1 MNEVQMQQK
10 LEEYF
15 NTHEDANRTYEQ
27 RLQYLESLCP
37 EALAEEKGA
46 NTQLHKAYLAMC
58 ILQQKEDSISEFEMP
73 SDVAPSQEEQ
83 YPISEISV
91 YYIRDYVK
99 KQCDVELYDNYLKKQ
114 AAKLDD
120 AIKLRYNAVDVEH
133 QGFLATLI
141 QLKDYDKLR
150 EFKTYDNVPRYTVTI
165 DTCSLSGH
173 PTMPAMLTIR
183 FEESMYRINIRDL
196 WDEDNFHFDIQ
207 VYEGT
212 HIKFDVAEFGSR
224 FNMQYN
230 GTRYKGNP
238 GSYFKVIGDGH
249 LDVYFDGY
257 LYDSKIL
264 YDGGLQ
270 RFCGVQPVQDPPVE
284 GTNIT
289 ANLTLTGDY
298 LHHDPTPFIGWN
310 GCIGN
315 ALTTFDKKYKEFVT
329 AHGFALN
336 TKRFQTGPNTYSVP
350 MCVPDKEVI
359 TLMAIQNAA
368 RCRIEYMADGKQ
380 INEDYLQYYVSEGA
394 VLDIEMEVSPTNDVK
409 CTVNT
414 KGCRRRKM
422 MPHLFGR

>member
-37 EALAEEKGA
+37 VALAEEKGA

-58 ILQQKEDSISEFEMP
+58 ILQQKEDAISEFELP
-73 SDVAPSQEEQ
+73 SDVAPCQEEQ
-83 YPISEISV
+83 YPISEVSV

-114 AAKLDD
+114 AAKLDND
-120 AIKLRYNAVDVEH
+120 IKLRYNAVDVEH
-133 QGFLATLI
+133 QGFLAILI
-141 QLKDYDKLR
+141 QRKDYDRLR
-150 EFKTYDNVPRYTVTI
+150 EFKTYDNVPRYTVTVDI
-165 DTCSLSGH
+165 CALS
-173 PTMPAMLTIR
+173 PQTTMNAILEIR
-183 FEESMYRINIRDL
+183 FEGSMYRINLKDL

-212 HIKFDVAEFGSR
+212 TIKFRDAEFDSR

-230 GTRYKGNP
+230 GTRHKGNP
-238 GSYFKVIGDGH
+238 DSYFDVVGNGH
-249 LDVYFDGY
+249 LDVYFGG
-257 LYDSKIL
+257 LSYDSKIL
-264 YDGGLQ
+264 YEGGLQ
-270 RFCGVQPVQDPPVE
+270 RHCLGKLKQDPPVE
-284 GTNIT
+284 GTHIT

-298 LHHDPTPFIGWN
+298 MHNDPAPFIGWE
-310 GCIGN
+310 GCIAN
-315 ALTTFDKKYKEFVT
+315 ALVKFDKETKAFV
-329 AHGFALN
+329 AANGFALN

-359 TLMAIQNAA
+359 TFVAMQNAA
-368 RCRIEYMADGKQ
+368 NCRVVYTADGKQ
-380 INEDYLQYYVSEGA
+380 IKESSIQYYVSEGA

-414 KGCRRRKM
+414 RGCRRRKLKL
-422 MPHLFGR
+422 PLFR

>member
-1 MNEVQMQQK
+1 M
-10 LEEYF
+10 
-15 NTHEDANRTYEQ
+15 
-27 RLQYLESLCP
+27 QYLESLCP

-73 SDVAPSQEEQ
+73 SDVAPYQDEQ
-83 YPISEISV
+83 YPISEVSV

-99 KQCDVELYDNYLKKQ
+99 KQCDVELYDNYLKAQ

-150 EFKTYDNVPRYTVTI
+150 QFKTYDNVPWYTVTI
-165 DTCSLSGH
+165 DTCSLSVH
-173 PTMPAMLTIR
+173 PTMPAILTIR
-183 FEESMYRINIRDL
+183 FDESMYHINLRDL
-196 WDEDNFHFDIQ
+196 WDEDTFHFDIQ

-212 HIKFDVAEFGSR
+212 HIKFGAAEFAAK
-224 FNMQYN
+224 FKMQYN

-238 GSYFKVIGDGH
+238 DSYFNVIGDGH
-249 LDVYFDGY
+249 LDIYFSGY

-264 YDGGLQ
+264 YEGGLQ
-270 RFCGVQPVQDPPVE
+270 RFCGNTPVQDHPVE

-298 LHHDPTPFIGWN
+298 LHHDPAPFIGWE

-315 ALTTFDKKYKEFVT
+315 ALTTFDKKYQAFAT

-336 TKRFQTGPNTYSVP
+336 SKRFQTGPNTYTVP
-350 MCVPDKEVI
+350 LCIQNKEVI
-359 TLMAIQNAA
+359 YLMAMQNAL
-368 RCRIEYMADGKQ
+368 RCRMEYTADGKH
-380 INEDYLQYYVSEGA
+380 INEDFLQYYVSEGA
-394 VLDIEMEVSPTNDVK
+394 VLDIEMEVSPSNDVK